1 MIYVDNNATTA
12 VDFRVLRAMLPYFC
26 EVYGNPHSLHRAG
39 TAASHAVMRAY
50 GHLYSLLGAEDSD
63 SVLLTSGST
72 ESNNTVVSTLC
83 HAAET
88 RKHGPLLCVT
98 SAIEHPSV
106 TNSLEAAQKRL
117 HGALRVVQVSPGKDG
132 VIHAQDIDNALQKGI
147 RESAEPALVSVMWAN
162 NETGAVNDV
171 RAIAATAHR
180 YGALFHTD
188 ATQIPGKYLPA
199 RPSTCSARS
208 SPYILQLHDFAD
220 FASVSGHKFHG
231 PKGIGALYVRSGA
244 ARRMLTP
251 LLFGGEQKAGLRAG
265 TVNVA
270 GAVGLGEAARL
281 LLEDRDASTYRKV
294 LAMRDKFEA
303 TLKRES
309 QKRKTGARHLHII
322 CSNVP
327 RVCNTSLVSAEGVEG
342 EALLYDLNERGICAS
357 TGSACASEDLRP
369 SPVLSA
375 LEQLS
380 SVKGLAHTGVRISFS
395 RMNNS
400 RRDPERVAKA
410 ILTAVDR
417 LSQFST
423 THE

>member
-1 MIYVDNNATTA
+1 MDNNATTA

-26 EVYGNPHSLHRAG
+26 ELYGNPHSLHQAG
-39 TAASHAVMRAY
+39 TTASHAVTRAY
-50 GHLYSLLGAEDSD
+50 DHLYSLLGAKDSD

-72 ESNNTVVSTLC
+72 ESNNTVVSSLC

-106 TNSLEAAQKRL
+106 INSLEAAQQRL

-132 VIHAQDIDNALQKGI
+132 VIHAQDIERELEKGT
-147 RESAEPALVSVMWAN
+147 RDSAEPALVSVMWAN

-171 RAIAATAHR
+171 RAIAAVAHR
-180 YGALFHTD
+180 FGALFHTD
-188 ATQIPGKYLPA
+188 ATQIPGKYLP
-199 RPSTCSARS
+199 PCSSACVTKS
-208 SPYILQLHDFAD
+208 SPYVLHLHDFAD

-244 ARRMLTP
+244 ARRMITP
-251 LLFGGEQKAGLRAG
+251 LLYGGEQMAGLRAG

-281 LLEDRDASTYRKV
+281 LLEDRKAKSYRKV
-294 LAMRDKFEA
+294 LEMRDKFEA
-303 TLKRES
+303 ALKRES
-309 QKRKTGARHLHII
+309 QKKNRRLHVI
-322 CSNVP
+322 CESVP

-342 EALLYDLNERGICAS
+342 EALLYDLNEHGICAS

-395 RMNNS
+395 RMNNA
-400 RRDPERVAKA
+400 RRDPARVAKA
-410 ILTAVDR
+410 IITAVDR
-417 LSQFST
+417 LGQFST
-423 THE
+423 TQ